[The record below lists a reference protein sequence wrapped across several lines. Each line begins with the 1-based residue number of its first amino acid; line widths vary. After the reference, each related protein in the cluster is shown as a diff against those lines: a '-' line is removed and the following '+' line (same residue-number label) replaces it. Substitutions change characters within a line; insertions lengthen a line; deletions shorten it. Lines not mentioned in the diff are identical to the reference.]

1 MRGQS
6 STTRVDGV
14 REPDINK
21 LEEARRSGTSS
32 AGIFDYVLSSVGI
45 VGGVIWMVLSASA
58 TGPVGLT
65 VGLGLGAAG
74 LFGGCLALTSKISR
88 VDKTQKRGR

>member
-1 MRGQS
+1 M
-6 STTRVDGV
+6 
-14 REPDINK
+14 EK
-21 LEEARRSGTSS
+21 ARRSGRSA
-32 AGIFDYVLSSVGI
+32 AGIFDYVLASVGI

-74 LFGGCLALTSKISR
+74 LFGGCLALTSKITR
-88 VDKTQKRGR
+88 GDETQKRGR